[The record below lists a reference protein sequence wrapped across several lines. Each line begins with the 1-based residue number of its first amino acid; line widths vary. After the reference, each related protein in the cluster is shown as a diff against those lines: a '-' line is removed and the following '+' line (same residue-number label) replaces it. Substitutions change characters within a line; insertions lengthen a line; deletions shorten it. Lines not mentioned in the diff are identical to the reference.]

1 MDPDPIYIRPGTF
14 SINGSSWERYIHE
27 LDVHIE
33 HLHTLLGDE
42 LKMALAG
49 LNDNLQNEPSL
60 LISFTGAFTGLST
73 LLHFC
78 SFTRG
83 TIALE
88 KGMETQA
95 DKALVGKLREL
106 LVPIVTSQCEIL
118 GTSMVSHNT
127 AHIRSIQDWYE
138 KALKEV
144 RAISGFIGRLG

>member
-1 MDPDPIYIRPGTF
+1 MDPDPIFIRPGTF
-14 SINGSSWERYIHE
+14 SIAGRSWERHI
-27 LDVHIE
+27 LDLDAHIAR
-33 HLHTLLGDE
+33 LHVLLGDE
-42 LKMALAG
+42 LKKALAG
-49 LNDNLQNEPSL
+49 MNETLQNEPSI

-118 GTSMVSHNT
+118 RTSMTAHNT
-127 AHIRSIQDWYE
+127 GQALSIQAWYD
-138 KALKEV
+138 KALEEV